1 VTRPSTVVL
10 WSLTAWL
17 QAMPVRASDPAPS
30 EPQEADPRCEA
41 LFREAV
47 GQLSAEQ
54 YPRMLARAKER
65 ELLCPD
71 PLSRFLLGL
80 AKANIVDA
88 QLLSDPAAREQLR
101 RAALEDLRVA
111 VAADDVLIGP
121 SWRLTAHE
129 WIVHLLRLSPD
140 GAPEFEPDNAGPGDH
155 AFQPSEDLGG
165 DGWNV
170 EDEAI
175 VPAPPPRP
183 SPKFPAGP
191 VLVGFVGLG
200 TLVAG
205 IPLAVSSAH
214 KRDEVRQGADTLRA
228 LAKDPATDPTQLSA
242 WAEQTRALNEEALK
256 QQRWGRGLLIG
267 GAACVA
273 GAALWYWLL
282 PPKGKWSWAATPTA
296 VQATVRF

>member
-1 VTRPSTVVL
+1 MRPPTRLL
-10 WSLTAWL
+10 WALATSLL
-17 QAMPVRASDPAPS
+17 AMPVRASDPAGS
-30 EPQEADPRCEA
+30 EPQEPDPRCDA

-65 ELLCPD
+65 ALLCPD

-111 VAADDVLIGP
+111 VAADDALIGP

-129 WIVHLLRLSPD
+129 WIVHLQRLSPD
-140 GAPEFEPDNAGPGDH
+140 GAPEFKADSTGPDDH
-155 AFQPSEDLGG
+155 ALESSEDW
-165 DGWNV
+165 DSEGWDS
-170 EDEAI
+170 EDEPI

-183 SPKFPAGP
+183 SPKFPVGP
-191 VLVGFVGLG
+191 VLVGLVGLG
-200 TLVAG
+200 SMVAG

-214 KRDEVRQGADTLRA
+214 KRDEVREGAGVLQE
-228 LAKDPATDPTQLSA
+228 LAKDPATDPMQLAA
-242 WAEQTRALNEEALK
+242 WAEQTRALNEEALW
-256 QQRWGRGLLIG
+256 QQRWARGLLIS
-267 GAACVA
+267 GAACMA

-282 PPKGKWSWAATPTA
+282 PPKGKWRWAATPTA
-296 VQATVRF
+296 VQTTVRF